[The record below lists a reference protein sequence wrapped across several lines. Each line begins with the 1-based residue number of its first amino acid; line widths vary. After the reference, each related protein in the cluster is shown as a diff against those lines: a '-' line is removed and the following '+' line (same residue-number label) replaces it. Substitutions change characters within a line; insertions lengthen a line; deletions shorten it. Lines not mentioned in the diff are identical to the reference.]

1 MTRHDAREQAFI
13 IIFEKSLNG
22 LSVDEIIENAKDA
35 REFRENGFILSTVNG
50 VFENIGEIDKVIEA
64 HLKGWKIERISK
76 VCLAVLRLSVYE
88 ILFSEDVPA
97 SVSINEAVELCK
109 KFATAE
115 ESSYVNGI
123 LGNVAREGN
132 E

>member
-50 VFENIGEIDKVIEA
+50 VFENIGEIDKIIEN
-64 HLKGWKIERISK
+64 HLTGWKIERISK

-88 ILFSEDVPA
+88 IMFSEDVPA

-123 LGNVAREGN
+123 LGNVARGGRE
-132 E
+132 

>member
-35 REFRENGFILSTVNG
+35 REFRENGFILTTVNG
-50 VFENIGEIDKVIEA
+50 VFENIGEIDKTIEN
-64 HLKGWKIERISK
+64 HLTGWKIERISK

-88 ILFSEDVPA
+88 IMFSEDVPA

-123 LGNVAREGN
+123 LGNVARGGRE
-132 E
+132 